1 MIVTWEGR
9 ERAPLSFVSDFDRI
23 RVAGKGPLFLRI
35 SVRAARLRVLRRQPP
50 TRRQIKNL
58 ALRRVGKPFGDGL
71 QRRPTCPLVWRLVDN
86 VSLYQVCSEEHVLE
100 PRTVRDLEKRAPV
113 HARFRTRR
121 DVQIGAGAHGWPRLL
136 RRLT

>member
-1 MIVTWEGR
+1 M
-9 ERAPLSFVSDFDRI
+9 
-23 RVAGKGPLFLRI
+23 RI

-58 ALRRVGKPFGDGL
+58 ALRRVGKPLGDGF
-71 QRRPTCPLVWRLVDN
+71 RRRLACPLVWRLVDN
-86 VSLYQVCSEEHVLE
+86 VSLYQVCSEEHDLE
-100 PRTVRDLEKRAPV
+100 ARTVRDLETRAPV

-121 DVQIGAGAHGWPRLL
+121 DAQIGAGAHGWPRLL